1 MRFLNGPTSLPALL
15 SCDFAR
21 KGVEVGPL
29 CKGML
34 AFPYSL
40 YRKTGANPHRPEEKG
55 GNSTHLP
62 NQGVFWRD
70 SATHNATMQP
80 FCCAKGYA
88 KDKNLSV
95 CANGCLS
102 FFVLWLSA
110 TGQAIMINN
119 NVKISLIVNNLPALH
134 HCTKHYCGVTLTGY
148 IPGNVAC
155 KWSFQLLQI
164 PSWSLLMLTF
174 MCFMYYGHWG
184 GK

>member
-15 SCDFAR
+15 SCDLAR

-70 SATHNATMQP
+70 SANHNATMQP
-80 FCCAKGYA
+80 FAVP
-88 KDKNLSV
+88 KDTQRIKICPSVQMV
-95 CANGCLS
+95 CAVTICNRTS
-102 FFVLWLSA
+102 EDRKWISNN
-110 TGQAIMINN
+110 NN

-134 HCTKHYCGVTLTGY
+134 HCTKQYCVVTLMATFRGMLRVNEAFGFCRY
-148 IPGNVAC
+148 
-155 KWSFQLLQI
+155 LLAH
-164 PSWSLLMLTF
+164 
-174 MCFMYYGHWG
+174 C
-184 GK
+184 